1 MENPFEMIINKLND
15 IENLLK
21 SVMKNDNGSVTI
33 TEILNLN
40 QAATYL
46 SLSKSALY
54 KKTSERAI
62 PHFKQGNQLF
72 FKRVEL
78 DDWLTKNR
86 IMSKDEIDKLA
97 TDYIVKKGR
106 FRF

>member
-1 MENPFEMIINKLND
+1 MENPFEMIVDKLND

-54 KKTSERAI
+54 KKTSERTI
-62 PHFKQGNQLF
+62 PHFKQGKRLF
-72 FKRVEL
+72 FKRAEL
-78 DDWLTKNR
+78 DDWLTK
-86 IMSKDEIDKLA
+86 KPDHE
-97 TDYIVKKGR
+97 
-106 FRF
+106 